1 MPSGGPC
8 LLEVHGAAVVGD
20 VDMIE
25 FVSKDLNEI
34 GTILVSNIL
43 MCDVKKAS

>member
-20 VDMIE
+20 VNVIE
-25 FVSKDLNEI
+25 LVSKDLREI
-34 GTILVSNIL
+34 RAILVSNIL